1 MANGQT
7 AAAAEADGIGERM
20 SSIAPFENRCIK
32 EPEKFIEAGTASAL
46 LDDAWNDKHC
56 NDQHNTNCECDGG
69 EEKWIWNPVN
79 ESRLAFRQEV
89 EVGCLENNG
98 QVLQHLLMDAIAE
111 TEPIDTT
118 RSKTMDKSYS
128 SLSES
133 SSASLWSSDSEASR
147 RS

>member
-1 MANGQT
+1 MMHGM
-7 AAAAEADGIGERM
+7 I
-20 SSIAPFENRCIK
+20 SITMI
-32 EPEKFIEAGTASAL
+32 GTAQTVSV
-46 LDDAWNDKHC
+46 
-56 NDQHNTNCECDGG
+56 TGG
-69 EEKWIWNPVN
+69 RKWVWNPVN

>member
-1 MANGQT
+1 MMHGIISITLISTAQT
-7 AAAAEADGIGERM
+7 V
-20 SSIAPFENRCIK
+20 SV
-32 EPEKFIEAGTASAL
+32 T
-46 LDDAWNDKHC
+46 
-56 NDQHNTNCECDGG
+56 GG
-69 EEKWIWNPVN
+69 RKWVWNPVN
-79 ESRLAFRQEV
+79 ESRLAFRQ

-98 QVLQHLLMDAIAE
+98 QVLQHLLMDVIAE

-118 RSKTMDKSYS
+118 RSKTMDKPYS

>member
-1 MANGQT
+1 LRIDVSRNQRSSVKQGLHQPCLMMHGMISITMISTAQT
-7 AAAAEADGIGERM
+7 V
-20 SSIAPFENRCIK
+20 SV
-32 EPEKFIEAGTASAL
+32 T
-46 LDDAWNDKHC
+46 
-56 NDQHNTNCECDGG
+56 GG
-69 EEKWIWNPVN
+69 RKWVWNPVN

-98 QVLQHLLMDAIAE
+98 QVLQQLLMDAIAE